1 MADAVDMAV
10 ACELAAIADVQAA
23 LRAFGEAHGL
33 SDRIVH
39 GLELA
44 ADEMLSNVIRH
55 GFPDAQHDRDIRC
68 SAHVADGTV
77 AFAIRD
83 NGAPFDPLEDAPPPD
98 LESGA
103 EDAPIG
109 GLGVHIVKSLADS
122 CGYSRDDGRNRLELR
137 WNLGGD

>member
-1 MADAVDMAV
+1 MANAVDMTV
-10 ACELAAIADVQAA
+10 ACELAAIADVQTA

-33 SDRIVH
+33 PDRIIH

-55 GFPDAQHDRDIRC
+55 GFPDGQVDRDIHC
-68 SAHVADGTV
+68 SAHMTDGKV

-83 NGAPFDPLEDAPPPD
+83 NGAPFDPLVDAPPPD

-109 GLGVHIVKSLADS
+109 GLGVHIVKSLADDCDYTRKS
-122 CGYSRDDGRNRLELR
+122 GLNCLELW
-137 WNLGGD
+137 WNLGEG